1 MQERADADAPPSY
14 PEALRAKERPDKV
27 AKTPPQKPVVSL
39 PAAQPAAEK
48 PKKHDDSVDIDLG
61 N

>member
-1 MQERADADAPPSY
+1 MQQQADADVPPSY
-14 PEALRAKERPDKV
+14 PEALKAKERPDKA
-27 AKTPPQKPVVSL
+27 AKTPPKKPVVSP